1 MIPIQTIA
9 IRSGLDVVTAR
20 MRVREAARHLGMSL
34 TDQSRISLATSC
46 LANAL
51 GLGIDNSIQG
61 QITIEPVTEKALKG
75 LRIVCTRFNCNEYV
89 PPMAYFSNERWMVDE
104 FEVMPSVNGNLEI
117 TLAKWMVI

>member
-9 IRSGLDVVTAR
+9 IRSGLDIVTAR